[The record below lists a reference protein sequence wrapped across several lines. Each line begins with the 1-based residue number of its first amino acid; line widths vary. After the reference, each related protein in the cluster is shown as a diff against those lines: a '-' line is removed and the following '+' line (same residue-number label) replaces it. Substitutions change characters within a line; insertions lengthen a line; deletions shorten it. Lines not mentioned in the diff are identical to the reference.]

1 MGRADFILTGAGF
14 AVTDQNAGGFGG
26 PKKPKAT
33 FGDVMLG
40 IPSGRGGESDK
51 PKGRGG
57 DRDRKGGGG
66 GGRGGDRN
74 GPPRQDSR
82 GPSKEAAAPVEKK
95 AEEKR
100 PGPMVTV
107 RRASGAVET
116 RTMDEAPAAPASS
129 DSVKPEGQ
137 GQSNSQ
143 TGHAQSQTGHPES
156 SRGATEAVTPAP
168 VMIAAKPSPLLEEHP
183 EPVSFAE
190 MFESSA
196 KSEGGLPG
204 RKHLKVGDK
213 VKAKIFQLGA
223 DTAFLTLGG
232 KSEAM
237 IDLAELKD
245 DEGILRLG
253 VGDEVEAHVVETGAR
268 GILLSRKLSKGAA
281 SISMLMEAR
290 NSGMPVEGLVLAV
303 NKGGLEVAIGE
314 VRAFCPSRQVDI
326 RFVEKLD
333 GYVGEKLLFRVTE
346 VKERNVVLSR
356 RSLLEDEQKVKAAEL
371 RKTLSVGAVMK
382 GKVVGVQAFGAFVDL
397 GGIEGM
403 IPVSEMSHL
412 RIGHPNEV
420 VKIGDDVEVAVLRM
434 EDAEP
439 NSPDKAKRKERIT
452 LSMRQLLADPWT
464 AALEKYKEGVRA
476 KGKVVRIKDFGAF
489 VELEPGIDG
498 LIHISAM
505 SERRIAHPRDA
516 VKVNEEVEVVVEK
529 VDPGE
534 HKIGLRLVKD
544 GQPVGQGVAASEYPQ
559 APANDGA
566 PKAPR
571 APQARRGTVVTGKVE
586 RIESYGI
593 FIGWEGGKGLIPA
606 SETGTD
612 RGTDLKRTF
621 PMGTEVK
628 AEVIEVEGNKLK
640 LSIVA
645 AVRSEERA
653 DLEAWKNTQKPVGGG
668 KSGLGTL
675 ADKFKGLKLS

>member
-1 MGRADFILTGAGF
+1 M
-14 AVTDQNAGGFGG
+14 TDQNMGGFGG

-57 DRDRKGGGG
+57 DRNKDRGGA
-66 GGRGGDRN
+66 GGDRN
-74 GPPRQDSR
+74 RDR
-82 GPSKEAAAPVEKK
+82 GGQRPDRNGGAPAQSAQTAQPKKTEEK
-95 AEEKR
+95 EKR

-107 RRASGAVET
+107 RRAGGIVET
-116 RTMDEAPAAPASS
+116 RSMDEAPAAAASS
-129 DSVKPEGQ
+129 DAPVGEQ
-137 GQSNSQ
+137 LQ
-143 TGHAQSQTGHPES
+143 A
-156 SRGATEAVTPAP
+156 AAPAP
-168 VMIAAKPSPLLEEHP
+168 VAPAVTIVAKPSPLMEEHP
-183 EPVSFAE
+183 EPQSFAE
-190 MFESSA
+190 MFEHSA

-237 IDLAELKD
+237 IDLGELKD
-245 DEGILRLG
+245 EEGILRLG

-268 GILLSRKLSKGAA
+268 GIILSRKLSKGAA
-281 SISMLMEAR
+281 SLSMLSEAR

-356 RSLLEDEQKVKAAEL
+356 RSILEDEQKEKAAEL
-371 RKTLSVGAVMK
+371 RKTLAVGAVLK

-397 GGIEGM
+397 GGLEGM

-434 EDAEP
+434 EAAEP
-439 NSPDKAKRKERIT
+439 NSPDKAKRKERIS

-476 KGKVVRIKDFGAF
+476 KAKVVRIKDFGAF

-505 SERRIAHPRDA
+505 SERRIAHPRD
-516 VKVNEEVEVVVEK
+516 VLKVNDEIEVVVEK
-529 VDPGE
+529 VDAPDK
-534 HKIGLRLVKD
+534 KIGLRLIKD
-544 GQPVGQGVAASEYPQ
+544 GAPVGQGVAASEYPQ
-559 APANDGA
+559 APASDAAPGA
-566 PKAPR
+566 AKTARPPLPK
-571 APQARRGTVVTGKVE
+571 RGTVVTGKVE

-593 FIGWEGGKGLIPA
+593 FIGWDGGKGLIPA

-621 PMGTEVK
+621 PMGTELK
-628 AEVIEVEGNKLK
+628 AEIIEIEGNKLK

-653 DLEAWKNTQKPVGGG
+653 DLEAWKNTQKPAGGG

>member
-1 MGRADFILTGAGF
+1 MTE
-14 AVTDQNAGGFGG
+14 QNSGGFGGG

-40 IPSGRGGESDK
+40 IPSGRGGDSDK
-51 PKGRGG
+51 PRDRGG
-57 DRDRKGGGG
+57 KSGGGPG
-66 GGRGGDRN
+66 GNRNDRGPGGPPSRDRN
-74 GPPRQDSR
+74 GGQS
-82 GPSKEAAAPVEKK
+82 AAPPQKK
-95 AEEKR
+95 PEEKR
-100 PGPMVTV
+100 AGPMVTV

-116 RTMDEAPAAPASS
+116 RQIEELPERGSEAAVSAVEEHAS
-129 DSVKPEGQ
+129 V
-137 GQSNSQ
+137 
-143 TGHAQSQTGHPES
+143 
-156 SRGATEAVTPAP
+156 PAP
-168 VMIAAKPSPLLEEHP
+168 SPVPTVTVIAKPSPLFDDQP
-183 EPVSFAE
+183 EVQSFAE
-190 MFESSA
+190 MFEHSA
-196 KSEGGLPG
+196 KAEGGMPK
-204 RKHLKVGDK
+204 RNQLKIGDK

-237 IDLAELKD
+237 IDLGELKD
-245 DEGILRLG
+245 EEGILRLG

-268 GILLSRKLSKGAA
+268 GIILSRRLSKGAA
-281 SISMLMEAR
+281 SLSMLVDAR

-303 NKGGLEVAIGE
+303 NKGGLEVAVGDL
-314 VRAFCPSRQVDI
+314 RAFCPSRQVDV

-333 GYVGEKLLFRVTE
+333 SYVGEKLLFRVTE

-356 RSLLEDEQKVKAAEL
+356 RAILEEEQKEKAVEL
-371 RKTLSVGAVMK
+371 RKTLQVGSVLK

-397 GGIEGM
+397 GGLEGM

-412 RIGHPNEV
+412 RVGHPNEI
-420 VKIGDDVEVAVLRM
+420 VKIGDDVEVAVVRM
-434 EDAEP
+434 DEADP
-439 NSPDKAKRKERIT
+439 NSPDKAKRKERIS
-452 LSMRQLLADPWT
+452 LSMRQLLEDPWT

-489 VELEPGIDG
+489 VELEAGIDG

-516 VKVNEEVEVVVEK
+516 VKVGDEIEVVVEK
-529 VDPGE
+529 VDPAE

-544 GQPVGQGVAASEYPQ
+544 GMPVGQGVAASEYPQ
-559 APANDGA
+559 APTNDSA
-566 PKAPR
+566 PGTVPARPARPAP
-571 APQARRGTVVTGKVE
+571 PKRGTVITGKVE
-586 RIESYGI
+586 RIEQYGI
-593 FIGWEGGKGLIPA
+593 FIGWEGGKGLCPA
-606 SETGTD
+606 SETGTE
-612 RGTDLKRTF
+612 RGTDLKRVF

-628 AEVIEVEGNKLK
+628 AEIIEAEGNKLK

-645 AVRSEERA
+645 AVRTEERA
-653 DLEAWKNTQKPVGGG
+653 DLEAWKKTQKPEGGG

>member
-1 MGRADFILTGAGF
+1 M
-14 AVTDQNAGGFGG
+14 TDQNSGGFGGG

-51 PKGRGG
+51 PRDRGG
-57 DRDRKGGGG
+57 KDRGGKDRGGGPPGGNRNDRGGGG
-66 GGRGGDRN
+66 QRSDRN
-74 GPPRQDSR
+74 GGQS
-82 GPSKEAAAPVEKK
+82 AAPAQKKPEEKK
-95 AEEKR
+95 S
-100 PGPMVTV
+100 GPMVTV
-107 RRASGAVET
+107 RRASGVVET
-116 RTMDEAPAAPASS
+116 RQIEELPEKGASVEATAPVADEKA
-129 DSVKPEGQ
+129 
-137 GQSNSQ
+137 
-143 TGHAQSQTGHPES
+143 
-156 SRGATEAVTPAP
+156 PAP
-168 VMIAAKPSPLLEEHP
+168 VPVPVPMVTVIAKPSPLFDDHP
-183 EPVSFAE
+183 EAQSFAE
-190 MFESSA
+190 MFEHSA
-196 KSEGGLPG
+196 KAEGGMPK
-204 RKHLKVGDK
+204 RVQLKIGDK

-237 IDLAELKD
+237 IDLGELKD
-245 DEGILRLG
+245 EEGILRLG

-268 GILLSRKLSKGAA
+268 GIILSRKLSKGAA
-281 SISMLMEAR
+281 SMSMLAEAR

-303 NKGGLEVAIGE
+303 NKGGLEVAVGE
-314 VRAFCPSRQVDI
+314 VRAFCPSRQVDV

-356 RSLLEDEQKVKAAEL
+356 RAILEEEQKEKAVEL
-371 RKTLSVGAVMK
+371 RKTLQVGAVLR

-397 GGIEGM
+397 GGLEGM

-412 RIGHPNEV
+412 RVGHPSEI
-420 VKIGDDVEVAVLRM
+420 VKIGDDVEVAVVRM
-434 EDAEP
+434 DEADP
-439 NSPDKAKRKERIT
+439 NSPDKAKRKERIS
-452 LSMRQLLADPWT
+452 LSMRSLLEDPWT

-489 VELEPGIDG
+489 VELEAGIDG

-505 SERRIAHPRDA
+505 SARRIAHPRDA
-516 VKVNEEVEVVVEK
+516 VKIGEEIEVVVEK
-529 VDPGE
+529 VDPAE

-544 GQPVGQGVAASEYPQ
+544 GTPVGQGVAASEYPQ
-559 APANDGA
+559 APTNDSAPGTTPAAARPVRPPA
-566 PKAPR
+566 PK
-571 APQARRGTVVTGKVE
+571 RGTVVTGKVE
-586 RIESYGI
+586 RIEQYGV
-593 FIGWEGGKGLIPA
+593 FIAWEGGKGLVPA
-606 SETGTD
+606 SETGTE
-612 RGTDLKRTF
+612 RGTDLKRVF

-628 AEVIEVEGNKLK
+628 AEIIEAEGNKLK

-645 AVRSEERA
+645 AVRTEERA
-653 DLEAWKNTQKPVGGG
+653 DLEAWKKTQKPEGGG

>member
-1 MGRADFILTGAGF
+1 M
-14 AVTDQNAGGFGG
+14 GGFGG
-26 PKKPKAT
+26 PKKPKPT

-57 DRDRKGGGG
+57 DRGGDRNKD
-66 GGRGGDRN
+66 RGGDRN
-74 GPPRQDSR
+74 RDRGGPQQ
-82 GPSKEAAAPVEKK
+82 AAGAQAPAPAPKK
-95 AEEKR
+95 TEEKR
-100 PGPMVTV
+100 SGPMVTV
-107 RRASGAVET
+107 RRVGGAVET
-116 RTMDEAPAAPASS
+116 RTIEDAPAATAASPEAPVKAAVEEKPA
-129 DSVKPEGQ
+129 P
-137 GQSNSQ
+137 
-143 TGHAQSQTGHPES
+143 AP
-156 SRGATEAVTPAP
+156 AVTI
-168 VMIAAKPSPLLEEHP
+168 VAKPSPLYEEQP
-183 EPVSFAE
+183 EAQSFAE
-190 MFESSA
+190 MFEHSA
-196 KSEGGLPG
+196 KSEGGMPG

-237 IDLAELKD
+237 IDLGELKD

-268 GILLSRKLSKGAA
+268 GIILSRKLSKGAA
-281 SISMLMEAR
+281 SMSMLADAR
-290 NSGMPVEGLVLAV
+290 NSGIPVEGLVLAV

-314 VRAFCPSRQVDI
+314 VRAFCPSRQVDV

-333 GYVGEKLLFRVTE
+333 SYVGEKLLFRVTE

-356 RSLLEDEQKVKAAEL
+356 RAILEEEQKGKAAEL
-371 RKTLSVGAVMK
+371 RKTLQVGAVLK

-397 GGIEGM
+397 GGLEGM

-412 RIGHPNEV
+412 RIGHPSEI
-420 VKIGDDVEVAVLRM
+420 VKIGDDVEVAVVRM
-434 EDAEP
+434 EDADP
-439 NSPDKAKRKERIT
+439 NSPDKAKRKERIS
-452 LSMRQLLADPWT
+452 LSMRQLLADPWV
-464 AALEKYKEGVRA
+464 AAFEKYTEGAKA

-516 VKVNEEVEVVVEK
+516 VKVGEEVEVIVEK
-529 VDPGE
+529 VDQGE
-534 HKIGLRLVKD
+534 KKIGLRLMKD
-544 GQPVGQGVAASEYPQ
+544 GQPVGQGVAATEYPQ
-559 APANDGA
+559 APTSDAAPGA
-566 PKAPR
+566 PKAARP
-571 APQARRGTVVTGKVE
+571 PPPRRGTVVTGKVE
-586 RIESYGI
+586 RVEQYGI
-593 FIGWEGGKGLIPA
+593 FIGWEGGKGLVPA
-606 SETGTD
+606 SETGTE
-612 RGTDLKRTF
+612 RGTDLKRVF

-628 AEVIEVEGNKLK
+628 AEIIEAEGNKLK

-653 DLEAWKNTQKPVGGG
+653 DLEAWKKTQKPAGGG

-675 ADKFKGLKLS
+675 ADKFKGLKLG

>member
-1 MGRADFILTGAGF
+1 MGATAFSSKQGGTV
-14 AVTDQNAGGFGG
+14 VTDQNSGGFGGG

-51 PKGRGG
+51 PRDRGG
-57 DRDRKGGGG
+57 KDRGGGPGGGG
-66 GGRGGDRN
+66 KDRGGPPGRDNNRN
-74 GPPRQDSR
+74 GGGQS
-82 GPSKEAAAPVEKK
+82 AAPQNKKPEEKK
-95 AEEKR
+95 A
-100 PGPMVTV
+100 GPMVTV

-116 RTMDEAPAAPASS
+116 RQIEDVSEKSAAADAPAPAAEEKAPA
-129 DSVKPEGQ
+129 
-137 GQSNSQ
+137 
-143 TGHAQSQTGHPES
+143 
-156 SRGATEAVTPAP
+156 PAP
-168 VMIAAKPSPLLEEHP
+168 VPTVTVIAKPSPLFEEQP
-183 EPVSFAE
+183 EAQSFAE
-190 MFESSA
+190 MFEVSA
-196 KSEGGLPG
+196 KSEGGMPRRLQP
-204 RKHLKVGDK
+204 KIGDK

-237 IDLAELKD
+237 IDLGELKD
-245 DEGILRLG
+245 EEGILRLG

-268 GILLSRKLSKGAA
+268 GIILSRKLSKGAA
-281 SISMLMEAR
+281 SMSMLAEAR

-303 NKGGLEVAIGE
+303 NKGGLEVAVGD
-314 VRAFCPSRQVDI
+314 VRAFCPSRQVDV

-356 RSLLEDEQKVKAAEL
+356 RAILEEEQKGKAAEL
-371 RKTLSVGAVMK
+371 RKTLQVGAVLK

-397 GGIEGM
+397 GGLEGM

-412 RIGHPNEV
+412 RVGHPSEI
-420 VKIGDDVEVAVLRM
+420 VKIGDDVEVAVVRM
-434 EDAEP
+434 DEADP
-439 NSPDKAKRKERIT
+439 NSPDKAKRKERIS
-452 LSMRQLLADPWT
+452 LSMRQLLEDPWT

-489 VELEPGIDG
+489 VELEAGIDG

-516 VKVNEEVEVVVEK
+516 VKVGDEIEVVVEK
-529 VDPGE
+529 VDPAE

-559 APANDGA
+559 APTNDAAPGTAAARPVRPPA
-566 PKAPR
+566 PK
-571 APQARRGTVVTGKVE
+571 RGTVVTGKVE
-586 RIESYGI
+586 RVEQYGI
-593 FIGWEGGKGLIPA
+593 FIGWEGGKGLVPA
-606 SETGTD
+606 SETGTE
-612 RGTDLKRTF
+612 RGTDLKRVF

-628 AEVIEVEGNKLK
+628 AEIIEAEGNKLK

-653 DLEAWKNTQKPVGGG
+653 DLEAWKKTQKPAGGG

>member
-1 MGRADFILTGAGF
+1 M
-14 AVTDQNAGGFGG
+14 GGFGG
-26 PKKPKAT
+26 PKKPKPT

-40 IPSGRGGESDK
+40 IPSGRGGDDK

-57 DRDRKGGGG
+57 DRNKSGGGG
-66 GGRGGDRN
+66 DRGRDRGGARPDRN
-74 GPPRQDSR
+74 SN
-82 GPSKEAAAPVEKK
+82 PSSQPQQAQSAAPKK
-95 AEEKR
+95 TEEKERR

-107 RRASGAVET
+107 RRAGGGVET
-116 RTMDEAPAAPASS
+116 RTIDDVPAVAVSS
-129 DSVKPEGQ
+129 DAVVPPE
-137 GQSNSQ
+137 
-143 TGHAQSQTGHPES
+143 EK
-156 SRGATEAVTPAP
+156 AP
-168 VMIAAKPSPLLEEHP
+168 VAPVAPTVTIVAKPSPLTEEHP
-183 EPVSFAE
+183 EPQSFAE
-190 MFESSA
+190 MFEHSA
-196 KSEGGLPG
+196 KNEGGLPG
-204 RKHLKVGDK
+204 RKHLKIGDK

-237 IDLAELKD
+237 IDLGELKD

-268 GILLSRKLSKGAA
+268 GIILSRKLSKGAA
-281 SISMLMEAR
+281 SMSMLAEAR

-314 VRAFCPSRQVDI
+314 VRAFCPSRQVDV

-333 GYVGEKLLFRVTE
+333 GYVGEKLLVRVTE

-356 RSLLEDEQKVKAAEL
+356 RSILEDEQKEKAAEL
-371 RKTLSVGAVMK
+371 RKTLNVGVVLK

-397 GGIEGM
+397 GGLEGM

-420 VKIGDDVEVAVLRM
+420 VKNGDDVEVAVLRM
-434 EDAEP
+434 EPAEP

-516 VKVNEEVEVVVEK
+516 VKIGDEIEVVVEK

-559 APANDGA
+559 APATDAAPGA
-566 PKAPR
+566 PKAVRPP
-571 APQARRGTVVTGKVE
+571 APRRGTVVTGKVE

-593 FIGWEGGKGLIPA
+593 FIGWDGGKGLIPA

-628 AEVIEVEGNKLK
+628 AEIIEVEGNKLK

-645 AVRSEERA
+645 AVRTEERA
-653 DLEAWKNTQKPVGGG
+653 DLEAWKNTQKPAGGG

>member
-1 MGRADFILTGAGF
+1 MTE
-14 AVTDQNAGGFGG
+14 QNSGGFGG

-51 PKGRGG
+51 PRDRGGKDRGGGGKPGG
-57 DRDRKGGGG
+57 DRGGPNRNDRGGGSG
-66 GGRGGDRN
+66 GGQQR
-74 GPPRQDSR
+74 S
-82 GPSKEAAAPVEKK
+82 AAPEQKKPEEKK
-95 AEEKR
+95 A
-100 PGPMVTV
+100 GPMVTV
-107 RRASGAVET
+107 RRASGVVET
-116 RTMDEAPAAPASS
+116 RTMEELPEKGQSSDALVPIEPSAPAHASQP
-129 DSVKPEGQ
+129 VVP
-137 GQSNSQ
+137 
-143 TGHAQSQTGHPES
+143 
-156 SRGATEAVTPAP
+156 AVT
-168 VMIAAKPSPLLEEHP
+168 VIAKPSPLFEEQP
-183 EPVSFAE
+183 EAQSFAE
-190 MFESSA
+190 MFETAA
-196 KSEGGLPG
+196 KAEGGMPK
-204 RKHLKVGDK
+204 RNQLKIGDK

-237 IDLAELKD
+237 IDLGELKD

-268 GILLSRKLSKGAA
+268 GIILSRKLSKGAA
-281 SISMLMEAR
+281 SMSMLAEAR

-303 NKGGLEVAIGE
+303 NKGGLEVAVGE
-314 VRAFCPSRQVDI
+314 VRAFCPSRQVDV

-356 RSLLEDEQKVKAAEL
+356 RAILEEEQKEKAVEL
-371 RKTLSVGAVMK
+371 RKTLQVGSVLK
-382 GKVVGVQAFGAFVDL
+382 GKIVGVQAFGAFVDL
-397 GGIEGM
+397 GGLEGM

-412 RIGHPNEV
+412 RVGHPNEL
-420 VKIGDDVEVAVLRM
+420 VKIGDDVEVAVVRM
-434 EDAEP
+434 DEADP
-439 NSPDKAKRKERIT
+439 NSPDKAKRKERIS
-452 LSMRQLLADPWT
+452 LSMRQLLEDPWT

-489 VELEPGIDG
+489 VELEAGIDG

-516 VKVNEEVEVVVEK
+516 VKVGDEIEVVVEK
-529 VDPGE
+529 VDPAE
-534 HKIGLRLVKD
+534 HKIGLRLIKD

-559 APANDGA
+559 APTDDSAPGTAARPVRPPA
-566 PKAPR
+566 PK
-571 APQARRGTVVTGKVE
+571 RGTVVTGKVE
-586 RIESYGI
+586 RIEQYGI
-593 FIGWEGGKGLIPA
+593 FIGWEGGKGLVPA
-606 SETGTD
+606 AETGTE
-612 RGTDLKRTF
+612 RGTDLKRVF

-628 AEVIEVEGNKLK
+628 AEIIEAEGNKLK

-653 DLEAWKNTQKPVGGG
+653 DLEAWKKTQKPAGGG

-675 ADKFKGLKLS
+675 ADKFKNLKLS